1 VDVCVVRI
9 ELGEQITETDVIEG
23 DALAVTVADPDLV

>member
-1 VDVCVVRI
+1 VVRM
-9 ELGEQITETDVIEG
+9 ELGEQITEIDVIEG